1 MGREPPEST
10 REATAASEFAAD
22 FVLSDVPT
30 DRIDDASL
38 IVADSLGAI
47 IGGSTAPYVA
57 EFAELSAD
65 TRRGDASILG
75 TDLETSADRAAL
87 INGSAGSVLEVDEGH
102 KYCAGHPAMHV
113 LPAVF
118 AEAESRSDPTGTE
131 FLTAFVAGYEVG
143 ARVGIACTP
152 LADAYHMHG
161 VWGTVGA
168 AVGVG
173 KLREYDQPD
182 LLAAMR
188 IAANHALHTSFDAA
202 LEGAT
207 VRNSYTGMSAMNGIL
222 AADKAAAGFS
232 GLESGLSRHLDRMTA
247 DGFDERAVAAELGD
261 RWEFTR
267 GYFKV
272 HAACRY
278 THGALDALDALEAD
292 HEFDRE
298 DVDSVLVETY
308 PAASRLQT
316 SRPTTDLQA
325 KFSIP
330 FAVATRLVNGH
341 SGKSAFS
348 ADALCAET
356 YELADR
362 VEVRTTDEY
371 RTLVPDARPTRV
383 TIQLTDG
390 RTLTAEIR
398 HAKGDAANPFSR
410 DELRSKFERLVE
422 PVLGDQTADLWRAA
436 TRLPDASPAAVLE
449 RATQ

>member
-1 MGREPPEST
+1 MSRDPPEST
-10 REATAASEFAAD
+10 CEATAASEFAAD
-22 FVLSDVPT
+22 LAFDGIPT

-47 IGGSTAPYVA
+47 VGGSTAPYVA
-57 EFAELSAD
+57 GFAELSAD
-65 TRRGDASILG
+65 TRRGDASIIG
-75 TDLETSADRAAL
+75 TDRQTSPDRAAL

-118 AEAESRSDPTGTE
+118 AEAESRSDTTGAA

-161 VWGTVGA
+161 LWGTVGA

-173 KLREYDQPD
+173 KLRGYDQPE
-182 LLAAMR
+182 LLEAMR

-232 GLESGLSRHLDRMTA
+232 GLESGLSRHLDRTTA
-247 DGFDERAVAAELGD
+247 GGFDERAVAAELGD

-267 GYFKV
+267 GYFKI

-292 HEFDRE
+292 HQFGHA

-316 SRPTTDLQA
+316 PRPTTDLQA

-356 YELADR
+356 HALAER
-362 VEVRTTDEY
+362 VAVNATDEY
-371 RTLVPDARPTRV
+371 ERQVPDARPTRV
-383 TIQLTDG
+383 TIRLTDG
-390 RTLTAEIR
+390 RSLTEEVR
-398 HAKGDAANPFSR
+398 HARGDAANPLSR
-410 DELRSKFERLVE
+410 RELRSKFERLVE

-436 TRLPDASPAAVLE
+436 TRLPDASPAAILE
-449 RATQ
+449 RATR